1 MSQDN
6 DKDNAYLVPGL
17 MRGLDILR
25 MFRRDRQVLDAP
37 EIAEELGI
45 PRTTVFRLLQTLE
58 SAGFIVKANGGRSY
72 QLGVAVLG
80 LGFAFL
86 ATQDITE
93 LARPILERLR
103 DNTRFATHLVIR
115 DGRDVVYLLRF
126 PGHSALNFNIGVG
139 TRLPAHA
146 TSMGRVLLSE
156 LSAKKLEELY
166 HDSPLV
172 STSNQTP
179 LNLIDLKALLE
190 QDRQRGYIISE
201 GFFEKGINAIAVP
214 VREASGRI
222 VAVINLIVREGE
234 VERERLYGE
243 LLEQVLSAAQQLS
256 LGLGYSTLKR
266 LSA

>member
-1 MSQDN
+1 MSQEQE
-6 DKDNAYLVPGL
+6 KDNTYLVPGL

-25 MFRRDRQVLDAP
+25 MFRRDRQILDAP

-58 SAGFIVKANGGRSY
+58 SAGFLVRANGGRSY

-103 DNTRFATHLVIR
+103 DDTRFSTHLVIR

-146 TSMGRVLLSE
+146 TSMGRMFLSE
-156 LSAKKLEELY
+156 LSSKKLDELY
-166 HDSPLV
+166 HDSLLV
-172 STSNQTP
+172 STSKQTP
-179 LNLIDLKALLE
+179 INLTELKRLLE

-214 VREASGRI
+214 VRDASSKV
-222 VAVINLIVREGE
+222 VAVINLIMREGE
-234 VERERLYGE
+234 VDRERLHGD
-243 LLEQVLSAAQQLS
+243 LLEQVLSAAEQLS
-256 LGLGYSTLKR
+256 LGLGYTNIKR